1 MTPVPDVVDR
11 LAPRLAW
18 GLLGFTLG
26 ATVLGVVVDSGD
38 GWSVIGEAWPMI
50 IGVSFVT
57 SGAIIVSRQP
67 RNAIGWLL
75 CSIGTLMPVGLVLTV
90 YAEAGLARGWGGT
103 TLAGWVSGLLWA
115 PLITL
120 ICVPLLLMFPDGRPP
135 SRRWRWVLWSGGA
148 FLLLAVVGNGFS
160 DWSVDGGRPNPFVLP
175 DHQALVLVLRD
186 LAVIPGVAAMLGA
199 VSSLVVRYRRA
210 DSVVRT
216 QMRLF
221 LTAGALL
228 LPGVA
233 FTDLFEDSG
242 LALALFPLVLSLPPV
257 AIGVAV
263 LRYRLYDIDRV
274 VSRTV
279 SYVLLTALLIGV
291 YAAGVIGLGGLVR
304 AVGGGGG
311 GDLVVAASTLAAA
324 ALFGPA
330 RRRIQATVDRRFN
343 RARYDARGAVEDFA
357 KQVRDEVDLI
367 SLDTALRAAV
377 VASLQPAGVSLWL
390 TELRAG
396 EP

>member
-1 MTPVPDVVDR
+1 MTRDPGRHDR
-11 LAPRLAW
+11 RAARLAW
-18 GLLGFTLG
+18 SLLGFTLA
-26 ATVLGVVVDSGD
+26 ATVLGVVVDAGD
-38 GWSVIGEAWPMI
+38 GWSMIGEAWPMV

-90 YAEAGLARGWGGT
+90 YAETGLARGWVGA

-120 ICVPLLLMFPDGRPP
+120 ICIPLLLLFPDGRPP

-199 VSSLVVRYRRA
+199 VSSLVVRYRLA

-233 FTDLFEDSG
+233 LTDLFQDSG
-242 LALALFPLVLSLPPV
+242 LALAMFPLVLSLPPV

-263 LRYRLYDIDRV
+263 MRYRLYDIDRV

-311 GDLVVAASTLAAA
+311 GDLVVAAATLAVA
-324 ALFGPA
+324 ALFGPL
-330 RRRIQATVDRRFN
+330 RRRVQATVDRRFN
-343 RARYDARGAVEDFA
+343 RARYDAQRTVEDFA
-357 KQVRDEVDLI
+357 QRLRDEIDLEALSAALRETGATTMAPRSI
-367 SLDTALRAAV
+367 SL
-377 VASLQPAGVSLWL
+377 W
-390 TELRAG
+390 LRAG
-396 EP
+396 EAPR